1 MVLFLDFQ
9 FNVTLFVQLL
19 LQLRLP
25 PPLLMLKVVHWGDLV
40 LLDSPD
46 RMELG
51 L

>member
-25 PPLLMLKVVHWGDLV
+25 PPPFNAKSG
-40 LLDSPD
+40 P
-46 RMELG
+46 LG
-51 L
+51 